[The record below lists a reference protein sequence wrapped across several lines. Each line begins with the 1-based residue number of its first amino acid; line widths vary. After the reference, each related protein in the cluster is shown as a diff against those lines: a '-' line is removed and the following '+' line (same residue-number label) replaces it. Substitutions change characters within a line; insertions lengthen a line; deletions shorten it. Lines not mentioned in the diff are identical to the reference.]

1 MTSMWKQVITLFENR
16 WRKWRRVR
24 PSKQNQ
30 YGYNSNLY
38 EDKVLNNEHKE
49 GIDQLTKGWDDSTI
63 KPETYENRPRSLN
76 SSTTAHERDRGS
88 ISQSGRFTI
97 EILGLTK
104 ESWPH
109 ISLASMLCAQQNRN
123 EDVLQTNTI
132 TPKYQIQQPITKYIL
147 PHLRKVDMVWAPKKE
162 KKGTLE
168 LHWQSWREII
178 T

>member
-1 MTSMWKQVITLFENR
+1 M
-16 WRKWRRVR
+16 
-24 PSKQNQ
+24 
-30 YGYNSNLY
+30 
-38 EDKVLNNEHKE
+38 
-49 GIDQLTKGWDDSTI
+49 
-63 KPETYENRPRSLN
+63 N

-168 LHWQSWREII
+168 LHWQS
-178 T
+178 